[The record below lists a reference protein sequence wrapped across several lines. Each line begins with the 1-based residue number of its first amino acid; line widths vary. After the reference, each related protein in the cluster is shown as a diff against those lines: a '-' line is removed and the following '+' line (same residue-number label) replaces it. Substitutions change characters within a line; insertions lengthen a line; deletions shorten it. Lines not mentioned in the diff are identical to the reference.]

1 MSGPGGRPPAGSG
14 GGGTMLGP
22 SLPDLAGP
30 GDRGGPG
37 GGVLRSS
44 DGKDG
49 TDTLKG

>member
-1 MSGPGGRPPAGSG
+1 
-14 GGGTMLGP
+14 MLGP
-22 SLPDLAGP
+22 SLPDLVGP

-49 TDTLKG
+49 TDTLKGCLTGSDVWICRLNVEA